1 METQMYSVFLEI
13 FRAPAKPLESVARPE
28 ALSRT
33 VLYNLRVLKHC
44 VPMGHILIW
53 GYRNILSSKIQ
64 TRKIEKFDL

>member
-1 METQMYSVFLEI
+1 MYSAFLEI
-13 FRAPAKPLESVARPE
+13 FRTPAKPLESAARPE

-33 VLYNLRVLKHC
+33 GLYNLKVLKHC
-44 VPMGHILIW
+44 VPMEHILIW